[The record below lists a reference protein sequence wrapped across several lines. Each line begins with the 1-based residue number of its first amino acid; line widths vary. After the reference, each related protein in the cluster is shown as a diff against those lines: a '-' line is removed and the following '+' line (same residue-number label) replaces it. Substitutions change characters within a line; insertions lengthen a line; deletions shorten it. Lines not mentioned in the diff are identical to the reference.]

1 MEVRRIMTGNVA
13 ACSPHTNLSVAAGLM
28 WNYDCGVIPVIDENQ
43 KVVGVIT
50 DRDVCM
56 AAAMNNRPASQIAV
70 SEVISGEVFACAPED
85 EVSEALATMQRRQVL
100 RLPVVDRDG
109 KPQGI
114 LSMNDILLRAA
125 EGRNSAGDGISCTEV
140 VNTRKVIGQHRNFRS
155 EEGPSAGHTQP
166 HAMRA

>member
-1 MEVRRIMTGNVA
+1 MLGYYRLLVEKLTRVELMPQARLA
-13 ACSPHTNLSVAAGLM
+13 ACGFKVVKAGLTER
-28 WNYDCGVIPVIDENQ
+28 YATQ
-43 KVVGVIT
+43 T
-50 DRDVCM
+50 
-56 AAAMNNRPASQIAV
+56 

-109 KPQGI
+109 KLQGI

-125 EGRNSAGDGISCTEV
+125 EGRNSAGDGISYTEV